1 MFLGQKIEMQMAH
14 YTLVCHEFYAP
25 GMNDIYVWGS
35 ALHDKA
41 RTDYRSAYSGLC
53 WGDLNLGNSLEK
65 QSTLWQKHTAIK
77 NHIPGLS
84 ERLGKSYTIVYPK

>member
-1 MFLGQKIEMQMAH
+1 MERRVDSSGIHRPFASERGWHGMFLGQKIEMQMAH

-53 WGDLNLGNSLEK
+53 
-65 QSTLWQKHTAIK
+65 
-77 NHIPGLS
+77 
-84 ERLGKSYTIVYPK
+84 